1 VNLWGRQQRAA
12 DLGALAGPPIPP
24 PSAGARWGGRVI
36 VRSSDTAL
44 RHAAVWAATRFRSDL
59 LGSLP
64 VDVYKRTASGRPVQI
79 DPPSVLVKPT
89 ATDRIDEFLV
99 MGEMSQ
105 CLRGNAVGVIVSR
118 DRLQYPTQIEL
129 VHPDE
134 WALRRDP
141 LTGAIVEA
149 RVGGKR
155 IEMDELWLAPANR
168 IAGVPWGLAPISYAA
183 AQIGLGLSALEFGL
197 EWFGDGIHPT
207 AVLES
212 DQSIE
217 QDDAVKIKRR
227 VVDVQ
232 RGSREPLVLGKGL
245 TWRSIRVS
253 ADESQF
259 LATQRASASDVCRV
273 FGVPPELLGYAES
286 GSSVTYANRESRALD
301 YLAFHFGATV
311 RRWERTLSALVPRGQ
326 YVKLNTAA
334 LLQTDLLT
342 RYRAYALG
350 IGSKFLHP
358 DEARDR
364 EDMGPLTPEQ
374 VADLAALD
382 VKAPTGGA
390 ADQKGGA

>member
-149 RVGGKR
+149 RGELRGGGQEKGGVRVRGRAAGGRAPRTGAPVVPRVATEGAAAGRGGARVCFRGLLVARGGALGDGVGH
-155 IEMDELWLAPANR
+155 APR
-168 IAGVPWGLAPISYAA
+168 RRKTRSIAG
-183 AQIGLGLSALEFGL
+183 
-197 EWFGDGIHPT
+197 
-207 AVLES
+207 
-212 DQSIE
+212 
-217 QDDAVKIKRR
+217 
-227 VVDVQ
+227 
-232 RGSREPLVLGKGL
+232 
-245 TWRSIRVS
+245 
-253 ADESQF
+253 
-259 LATQRASASDVCRV
+259 
-273 FGVPPELLGYAES
+273 
-286 GSSVTYANRESRALD
+286 
-301 YLAFHFGATV
+301 
-311 RRWERTLSALVPRGQ
+311 
-326 YVKLNTAA
+326 
-334 LLQTDLLT
+334 
-342 RYRAYALG
+342 
-350 IGSKFLHP
+350 
-358 DEARDR
+358 
-364 EDMGPLTPEQ
+364 
-374 VADLAALD
+374 
-382 VKAPTGGA
+382 
-390 ADQKGGA
+390 